1 MVAVCVFC
9 SASND
14 LDEKYKKIADETGR
28 LIGEK
33 HCDLIYG
40 GSRSGLMGIT
50 ADSALK
56 AGAKATGVI
65 PGFLTKKEIMH
76 DGLTKLYVTETMH
89 ERQLKMSELGD
100 VFVILPG
107 GMGTLAEF
115 FEITTW
121 KILGLHDKPVVVVNT
136 DYYWESMIDMIKKCQ
151 DEGFLHKWDLDR
163 IFSVVQTPGEL
174 GEIIDNIKN
183 GF

>member
-9 SASND
+9 SASDD
-14 LDEKYKKIADETGR
+14 LDEKYKKIAFETGT
-28 LIGEK
+28 LIGEQG
-33 HCDLIYG
+33 CDFVYG
-40 GSRSGLMGIT
+40 GSRSGLMGIA

-65 PGFLTKKEIMH
+65 PEFLKDKEIMH
-76 DGLTKLYVTETMH
+76 DGLTKLYVTDTMH

-121 KILGLHDKPVVVVNT
+121 KMLDLHSKPIIVMNS
-136 DYYWESMIDMIKKCQ
+136 DGYWQSMINMIQKCQ
-151 DEGFLHKWDLDR
+151 DEGFLHKLNMDD
-163 IFSVVQTPGEL
+163 IYTVANSTKEL
-174 GEIIDNIKN
+174 AEMLCSIKEKY
-183 GF
+183 

>member
-9 SASND
+9 SASD
-14 LDEKYKKIADETGR
+14 VLHEKYKIIARKTGT

-33 HCDLIYG
+33 GCSLVYG

-50 ADSALK
+50 ADGALK
-56 AGAKATGVI
+56 AGAKAVGVI
-65 PGFLTKKEIMH
+65 PEFLTKKEIMH
-76 DGLTKLYVTETMH
+76 EDLTEQYVVETMH

-100 VFVILPG
+100 IFVILPG

-121 KILGLHDKPVVVVNT
+121 KILGLHNKPIIVVNS
-136 DYYWESMIDMIKKCQ
+136 DNYWTSMIDMIQKCQ
-151 DEGFLHKWDLDR
+151 DEGFLHNWQIDD
-163 IFSVVQTPGEL
+163 IFSVVDEVEDL
-174 GEIIDNIKN
+174 ANILEN
-183 GF
+183 A

>member
-1 MVAVCVFC
+1 MVAICVFC
-9 SASND
+9 SASDD
-14 LDEKYKKIADETGR
+14 LDEKYKKIAFDTGT
-28 LIGEK
+28 LIGKEG
-33 HCDLIYG
+33 CDFVYG
-40 GSRSGLMGIT
+40 GSRSGLMGIA
-50 ADSALK
+50 ADSALN

-65 PGFLTKKEIMH
+65 PEFLKDKEIMH

-121 KILGLHDKPVVVVNT
+121 KMLNLHSKPIIVLNSGG
-136 DYYWESMIDMIKKCQ
+136 YWQSMIDMIKKCQ
-151 DEGFLHKWDLDR
+151 DEGFLHKLNMEDIYTVADDT
-163 IFSVVQTPGEL
+163 QEL
-174 GEIIDNIKN
+174 SQIIRNIKEN
-183 GF
+183 H

>member
-9 SASND
+9 SASD
-14 LDEKYKKIADETGR
+14 VLEDKYKVIAQKTGT

-33 HCDLIYG
+33 NCTLVYG

-50 ADSALK
+50 ADGALK
-56 AGAKATGVI
+56 AGAKAIGVI
-65 PGFLTKKEIMH
+65 PEFLTKKEIMH
-76 DGLTKLYVTETMH
+76 EDLTEQYVVETMH

-100 VFVILPG
+100 IFVILPG

-121 KILGLHDKPVVVVNT
+121 KILGLHNKEIVVVNSEG
-136 DYYWESMIDMIKKCQ
+136 YWTSMIDMIQKCQ
-151 DEGFLHKWDLDR
+151 DEGFLHNWNIDD
-163 IFSVVQTPGEL
+163 IFSVVDKVEDL
-174 GEIIDNIKN
+174 N
-183 GF
+183 GILEKVTQ